1 MQTGEITASVLHIES
16 THADTRIDS
25 VAIETPVSIEING
38 IAHAV
43 MLASPIDIEDF
54 AFGFA
59 LTEGM
64 IDDVNQIYDI
74 QIQPVKQGV
83 IVKLEIASSCFARLK
98 DKRRQ
103 LTGTTGCGI
112 CGAES
117 LDHVLRPIQTMTPPE
132 RQLSTHTVH
141 AMLSTLDSHQTLQ
154 PTTGATHAAA
164 WFNQKGELKLLRED
178 IGRHNALDKV
188 IGAAMR
194 QPNLKR
200 PDGPILVTSRASMEM
215 VQKALIAKTRY
226 LIALS
231 APTSL
236 AIELAKQN
244 GLCLI
249 GFARKNAFN
258 VYSHADYLSQIP
270 IESTT
275 ANI

>member
-1 MQTGEITASVLHIES
+1 MQTGETTTSVLHIEN
-16 THADTRIDS
+16 THAHTRNDA
-25 VAIETPVSIEING
+25 VAIEMPVSLEFNG

-59 LTEGM
+59 LTEGI
-64 IDDVNQIYDI
+64 IDGANQIYDI
-74 QIQPVKQGV
+74 QIQPEKQGV
-83 IVKLEIASSCFARLK
+83 IVKLEIANSCFARLK
-98 DKRRQ
+98 VKRRQ
-103 LTGTTGCGI
+103 LAGTTGCGI

-132 RQLSTHTVH
+132 RQLSTHTVQ
-141 AMLSTLDSHQTLQ
+141 AILRTLDSHQTLQ
-154 PTTGATHAAA
+154 HTTGATHAAA

-188 IGAAMR
+188 IGASMR
-194 QPNLKR
+194 QSNPER
-200 PDGPILVTSRASMEM
+200 PTGPIVVTSRASMEM

-249 GFARKNAFN
+249 GFARNHAFN
-258 VYSHADYLSQIP
+258 VYSHADYLSHIP